1 MKLKR
6 HIILNWALTAIL
18 FFVSISNVFYIHDKK
33 SNEIVDFENNETE
46 LNSTNFLKSPL
57 YHQNKLK
64 DINNFFSNL
73 NRKTENINSNYLFFL
88 ITKLNFEK
96 STVSDITYSKKEN
109 YNLSFKETLN
119 FICRYNI

>member
-18 FFVSISNVFYIHDKK
+18 FFVSISNVFYIHYKK
-33 SNEIVDFENNETE
+33 SNEIVVFENNETE

-73 NRKTENINSNYLFFL
+73 NRKTENINSNYLLFL
-88 ITKLNFEK
+88 ISKLNIEQ
-96 STVSDITYSKKEN
+96 STVSDITYPNKEN
-109 YNLSFKETLN
+109 YNFSCKETLN